1 MTSFLHRRELTYA
14 FLCWGGYVVL
24 WMVTAG
30 STVGIAVLWWLVGV
44 IVFASVWI
52 ATQPLFR
59 RWRDCADAARH
70 RPYPPASR

>member
-1 MTSFLHRRELTYA
+1 VTSFLHRRELTYA

-52 ATQPLFR
+52 ATQPLFQ
-59 RWRDCADAARH
+59 RWRDGAAAAEQRL
-70 RPYPPASR
+70 YPPANR

>member
-30 STVGIAVLWWLVGV
+30 SPDGIAVLWWLVGV
-44 IVFASVWI
+44 IAFASVWI

-59 RWRDCADAARH
+59 RRRDGAEAARQ
-70 RPYPPASR
+70 RPCPPAGR